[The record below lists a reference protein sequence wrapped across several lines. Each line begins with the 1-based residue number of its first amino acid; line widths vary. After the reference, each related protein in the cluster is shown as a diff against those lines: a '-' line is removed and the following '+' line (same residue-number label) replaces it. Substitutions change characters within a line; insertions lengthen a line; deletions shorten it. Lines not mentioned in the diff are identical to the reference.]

1 MKDFNAIKKNYSSNW
16 KVACSAK
23 GKNGVELV
31 CLRKEGNSEIQMVFA
46 VQSNPSNK
54 NEKNKQN

>member
-1 MKDFNAIKKNYSSNW
+1 MKDFNPIKKNYSL

-23 GKNGVELV
+23 CKNGVELV

>member
-1 MKDFNAIKKNYSSNW
+1 MKDFNVIKKNYHLI
-16 KVACSAK
+16 VACSAK

>member
-1 MKDFNAIKKNYSSNW
+1 MR
-16 KVACSAK
+16 KVRMELSWFVWESEGNSEIQMVFAVQCE

-31 CLRKEGNSEIQMVFA
+31 CLRKEGN
-46 VQSNPSNK
+46 PSNK

>member
-1 MKDFNAIKKNYSSNW
+1 MKDFNAIKKNYSL

-31 CLRKEGNSEIQMVFA
+31 YLKRRQFRNSMK
-46 VQSNPSNK
+46 SNPSNK